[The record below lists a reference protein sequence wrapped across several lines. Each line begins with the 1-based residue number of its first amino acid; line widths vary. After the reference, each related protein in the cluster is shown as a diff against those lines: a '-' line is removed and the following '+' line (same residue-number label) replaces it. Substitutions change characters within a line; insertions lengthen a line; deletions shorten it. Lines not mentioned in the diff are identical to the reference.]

1 MFFFFRNKNPY
12 DDVIWVEDCPGVSS
26 RFVNFTP
33 FLKSNPKI
41 RIGNTSFGA
50 DYGRMIFEDIDND
63 GIKETIIETKQP
75 FYIFDDAVSPTK
87 IVLKYEKDADNQPKF
102 IIVKEENLLK

>member
-1 MFFFFRNKNPY
+1 M
-12 DDVIWVEDCPGVSS
+12 V
-26 RFVNFTP
+26 
-33 FLKSNPKI
+33 
-41 RIGNTSFGA
+41 
-50 DYGRMIFEDIDND
+50 FEDIDND

-75 FYIFDDAVSPTK
+75 FYSFDDAVSPTK